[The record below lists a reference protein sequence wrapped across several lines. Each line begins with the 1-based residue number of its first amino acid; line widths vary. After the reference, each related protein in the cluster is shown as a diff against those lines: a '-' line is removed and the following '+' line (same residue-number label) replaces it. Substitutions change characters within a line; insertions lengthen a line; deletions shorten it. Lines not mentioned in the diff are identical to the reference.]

1 MKKNERE
8 YRNISSQML
17 ADEQDEKYLV
27 EGYAC
32 TFDEYTVFE
41 IDGIEYKEK
50 IEPSAFD
57 DCDFSDVV
65 VRIDHNGAVYARS
78 KAGTVKNEI
87 DDKGLHTVIDLSRTQ
102 NSRNLYEDIKAGNYP
117 QMSFCFSVRE
127 DSYDKETH
135 TRKIIKID
143 KVYDVSPVSFPA
155 NPNTELHARNF
166 FDGVIEK
173 EKQEREIEARREA
186 LMTEILTEKIKE
198 QIK

>member
-1 MKKNERE
+1 MKNNRE

-17 ADEQDEKYLV
+17 ASEQDEKYLV

-50 IEPSAFD
+50 IEPTAFD

-65 VRIDHNGAVYARS
+65 VRIDHKGAVYARS

-87 DDKGLHTVIDLSRTQ
+87 DDKGLHTIIDLSRTQ

-127 DSYDKETH
+127 GSYDKETH

-143 KVYDVSPVSFPA
+143 KVYDVSPVTFPA
-155 NPNTELHARNF
+155 NPNTELHARSF

-186 LMTEILTEKIKE
+186 LMTEILTEKVKE